1 MSAAVAMIKAE
12 ADIDSIVLDA
22 VEPNVE
28 YRPTELMKA
37 VKRQRSVDESVLLA
51 GCGKI
56 DSRHGFLSIFHLSLC
71 LTV

>member
-1 MSAAVAMIKAE
+1 MIKAE

-37 VKRQRSVDESVLLA
+37 VKRQRSVNESVLLEA
-51 GCGKI
+51 IWRLISEGKLEL
-56 DSRHGFLSIFHLSLC
+56 LSDRKLRLPRRRR
-71 LTV
+71 